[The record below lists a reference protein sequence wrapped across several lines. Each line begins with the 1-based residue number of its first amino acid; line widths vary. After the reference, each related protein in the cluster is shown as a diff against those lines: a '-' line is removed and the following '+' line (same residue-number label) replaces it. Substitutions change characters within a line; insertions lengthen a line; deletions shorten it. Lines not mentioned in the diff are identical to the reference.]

1 MARAP
6 WPVGLLFGISV
17 AAVVTLLGPLLLF
30 NPWFVGALQ
39 ERHEVAEAFDTTQEA
54 VDRLT
59 AELLR
64 DIYADG
70 PFTAAFESR
79 EPVLDDAERSHM
91 SDVARLVRLLAG
103 IAVAALVLGV
113 LTGVWLRFEARRQGR
128 IMMLAAGTI
137 GAVALGLALF
147 FAVAFDVAF
156 TLFHELLF
164 PPGTWQF
171 APGSNLITLFPE
183 PFWFDAALIAGAAI
197 VIGALAVTAIG
208 LARWRSAAGDA
219 PTTLL

>member
-1 MARAP
+1 
-6 WPVGLLFGISV
+6 
-17 AAVVTLLGPLLLF
+17 
-30 NPWFVGALQ
+30 
-39 ERHEVAEAFDTTQEA
+39 
-54 VDRLT
+54 
-59 AELLR
+59 
-64 DIYADG
+64 
-70 PFTAAFESR
+70 
-79 EPVLDDAERSHM
+79 M

-128 IMMLAAGTI
+128 IMMIAAGAI

-147 FAVAFDVAF
+147 FAVAFDAAF

-171 APGSNLITLFPE
+171 ASGSNLITLFPE
-183 PFWFDAALIAGAAI
+183 PFWFDAALIAGATI
-197 VIGALAVTAIG
+197 VIGALAVTTIG

>member
-6 WPVGLLFGISV
+6 WPVGLLFAISV
-17 AAVVTLLGPLLLF
+17 AVVVTLLGPLLLF

-39 ERHEVAEAFDTTQEA
+39 ERHAVAEAFDTTPAA
-54 VDRLT
+54 VDRVT

-70 PFTAAFESR
+70 PFTAAFKGR
-79 EPVLDDAERSHM
+79 EPLLDDAERSHM

-103 IAVAALVLGV
+103 IAVVALVLGV
-113 LTGVWLRFEARRQGR
+113 LAGVWLRFEARRQGR
-128 IMMLAAGTI
+128 IMMLAAGAI
-137 GAVALGLALF
+137 GAVAVGLALF
-147 FAVAFDVAF
+147 FAVAFDAAF

-183 PFWFDAALIAGAAI
+183 PFWFDAALIAGATI
-197 VIGALAVTAIG
+197 VAGALAVTAIG
-208 LARWRSAAGDA
+208 FARWRSARDDA
-219 PTTLL
+219 RTTLH